1 MPMNMSS
8 LEDFV
13 VLAASGNFS
22 RAAEERHM
30 TQPAFSRR
38 IRALEEWL
46 GTELFDR
53 SGQPATL
60 TPAGK
65 WFREEAQQLLS
76 QVARLPGEARA
87 VAGAHAASLRFG
99 ATHALSFTFLTGW
112 LRGLKAHGEL
122 GPITLVSDVLAR
134 CEAMLA
140 ESKVQFVMCH
150 AHPQASSRLHAEGFP
165 SVRVGMDQLIPL
177 SAPGRS
183 GQALHQVAHA
193 TPSEPLRFLSYS
205 EESGLG
211 RIVREIHAAFF
222 ERVPVQRVFEAHLAS
237 ALRTMALDGA
247 GMAWLPR
254 TLVAED
260 IEAGRLVDAAGA
272 QWRIDMEIRLYRDT
286 APLGPS
292 GEELWATICAAP
304 GTGAGA

>member
-1 MPMNMSS
+1 MSMNLSW
-8 LEDFV
+8 LDDF
-13 VLAASGNFS
+13 LALSASGNFS

-46 GTELFDR
+46 GTDLFDR

-65 WFREEAQQLLS
+65 WFRDEALQLLS

-87 VAGAHAASLRFG
+87 VAGAHSASLRF
-99 ATHALSFTFLTGW
+99 ASTHALSFTFLTGW
-112 LRGLKAHGEL
+112 LRGLRPQGDL

-150 AHPQASSRLHAEGFP
+150 AHPQASSKLQAEGFP
-165 SVRVGMDQLIPL
+165 SVRVGTDQLIPL
-177 SAPGRS
+177 SAPGPDGGPMHRIE
-183 GQALHQVAHA
+183 HA
-193 TPSEPLRFLSYS
+193 TPAKPLRFLGYS
-205 EESGLG
+205 EESGIG
-211 RIVREIHAAFF
+211 RILREVNAAFF
-222 ERVPVQRVFEAHLAS
+222 ERIAVQDVFKAHLAS
-237 ALRTMALDGA
+237 ALRTMALDRA
-247 GMAWLPR
+247 GMAWLPL

-260 IEAGRLVDAAGA
+260 VAAGRLVEAGA
-272 QWRIDMEIRLYRDT
+272 QRWRIDMEIRLYRDR
-286 APLGPS
+286 APLGTF
-292 GEELWATICAAP
+292 GEDLWATVCAAAP
-304 GTGAGA
+304 PQR

>member
-1 MPMNMSS
+1 MQMNLSW
-8 LEDFV
+8 LDDFLA
-13 VLAASGNFS
+13 LAASGNFS

-53 SGQPATL
+53 TGQPATL

-65 WFREEAQQLLS
+65 WFHDEAVQLLS

-87 VAGAHAASLRFG
+87 VAGEHSASLRF
-99 ATHALSFTFLTGW
+99 ASTHALSFTFLTGW
-112 LRGLKAHGEL
+112 LRGLKLQDEL

-150 AHPQASSRLHAEGFP
+150 AHEQASSKLHAQNFP
-165 SVRVGMDQLIPL
+165 WARVGTDQLIPL
-177 SAPGRS
+177 SAPDAEGR
-183 GQALHQVAHA
+183 ALHQLERANA
-193 TPSEPLRFLSYS
+193 AAPLRFLGYS

-211 RIVREIHAAFF
+211 RILREVNAAFF
-222 ERVPVQRVFEAHLAS
+222 ERVPVQQVFKAHLAS
-237 ALRTMALDGA
+237 ALRTMALERN

-254 TLVAED
+254 TLVADD
-260 IEAGRLVDAAGA
+260 IKSGRLVEAAGP
-272 QWRIDMEIRLYRDT
+272 QWRIDLEIRLYRDRV
-286 APLGPS
+286 PLGSS
-292 GEELWATICAAP
+292 GEDFWAAVCAASRARI
-304 GTGAGA
+304 T